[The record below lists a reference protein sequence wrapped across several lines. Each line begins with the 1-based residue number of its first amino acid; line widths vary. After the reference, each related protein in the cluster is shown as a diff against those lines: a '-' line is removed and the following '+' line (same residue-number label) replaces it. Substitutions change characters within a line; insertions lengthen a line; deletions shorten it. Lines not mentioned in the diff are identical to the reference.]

1 MGDPGPAPLVRPSL
15 SRECF
20 RRLEPAVPL
29 TTSACACRDPCKPHD
44 AGRPLAYL
52 GQQTSTDQ
60 IETHHV
66 RSGYLKQLQWVGFA
80 GAVLLTAAALAG
92 KFLTLP
98 DGTAAAVL
106 AAGVAGVGL
115 VVLAWAFAGR
125 VLLKEPDARWPR
137 RTLMLWGAPLLAAPP
152 LFSSDV
158 YSYLAQGEIAARGLD
173 VYSVGPRAGL
183 GAASAITRRVSEYWQ
198 DAPSPYGPVFSAV
211 ERWIAS
217 VAGENA
223 VVGVLGYR
231 LAAVAGLAMAVWAV
245 PRLARI
251 AGVHEGVAL
260 WLGVLNPLVLW
271 HFIGGAHNDALMVG
285 LMLAGTAC
293 ALTAIGERVDAVRL
307 GAGVLLICLGALV
320 KFPAIVALAVVGVVL
335 VRRRGASYPRL
346 AGMGAAAVGLSV
358 VVAVVVSGLGNL
370 GFGWLRTMT
379 TSGTVNSWMAP
390 TNWFGFATG
399 WLGPGTQTMI
409 GIGKIIGYLLIAVLT
424 VVLVQRQL
432 KGQIGPV
439 TAFGA
444 LLAAVV
450 VFGPVIQPWYLLWA
464 LLPLAC
470 AVDVHKGRVA
480 LAGLSV
486 VFAVVIPPL
495 AGNFSG
501 KVMQLIIGYV
511 GGLAVV
517 AIIALIIRK
526 TELASRE
533 WTTSPGAR

>member
-1 MGDPGPAPLVRPSL
+1 M
-15 SRECF
+15 
-20 RRLEPAVPL
+20 
-29 TTSACACRDPCKPHD
+29 
-44 AGRPLAYL
+44 
-52 GQQTSTDQ
+52 
-60 IETHHV
+60 
-66 RSGYLKQLQWVGFA
+66 KQVQWVGFA

-98 DGTAAAVL
+98 GGAAAAVL

-125 VLLKEPDARWPR
+125 ILLTGDAGAGWPR
-137 RTLMLWGAPLLAAPP
+137 RTLVLWGAPLLAAPP

-183 GAASAITRRVSEYWQ
+183 GAASAITGRVSEYWQ

-211 ERWIAS
+211 ERWIAG
-217 VAGENA
+217 VAGENP
-223 VVGVLGYR
+223 VLGVLGYR

-245 PRLARI
+245 PRLARL
-251 AGVHEGVAL
+251 AGVSEGVAL

-271 HFIGGAHNDALMVG
+271 HFLGGAHNDALMAG

-293 ALTAIGERVDAVRL
+293 ALTAIGESLDSVRL

-320 KFPAIVALAVVGVVL
+320 KFPAIVALAVVGVAL
-335 VRRRGASYPRL
+335 LRRRGATYPRL
-346 AGMGAAAVGLSV
+346 AGMGAAAAGVFVL
-358 VVAVVVSGLGNL
+358 VAVVVSGLSDL

-379 TSGTVNSWMAP
+379 TSGSVNSWMAP
-390 TNWFGFATG
+390 TNWFGFLTG
-399 WLGPGTQTMI
+399 PLGPGTQTMI
-409 GIGKIIGYLLIAVLT
+409 GVGKIIGYVFIAVLS
-424 VVLVQRQL
+424 VLLVQRQL

-439 TAFGA
+439 TALGA
-444 LLAAVV
+444 LLAVVAVL
-450 VFGPVIQPWYLLWA
+450 GPVIQPWYLLWA
-464 LLPLAC
+464 VIPLAC
-470 AVDVHKGRVA
+470 AVDVHRGRIA

-501 KVMQLIIGYV
+501 RIVQLVIGYV

-517 AIIALIIRK
+517 AATALIMRK
-526 TELASRE
+526 TE
-533 WTTSPGAR
+533 TTPSARISSH